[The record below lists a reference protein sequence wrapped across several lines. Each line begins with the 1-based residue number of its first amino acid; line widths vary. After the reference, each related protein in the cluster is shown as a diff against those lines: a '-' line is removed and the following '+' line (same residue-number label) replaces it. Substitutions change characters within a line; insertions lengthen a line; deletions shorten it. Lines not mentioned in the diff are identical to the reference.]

1 MQEFWQHLPEYF
13 NPIAFSI
20 GGFSIF
26 WYSLMWLTAFAVC
39 YGMLIYRMKN
49 KETAYNNELIQDIIT
64 NALFGALV
72 GGRLGY
78 VFFYDLSYYV
88 TNPLAII
95 SPYDFVLGEWVGI
108 YGMSYHGGVI
118 GVAIAIFLI
127 ARKKKIEVLKLYDFI
142 VPVVPIGYMFGR
154 IGNFLNQEL
163 VGRITTSPVG
173 MYFNEETILRHPS
186 QLYEA
191 FFEGLILFAIMWR
204 LRNKNF
210 STGTLCV
217 LYLMLYSFFRFMIEF
232 YRAPDEHLGLI
243 AGNLTMGQLL
253 SIGVIILSMG
263 FLIYRRMHREKFN
276 IIN

>member
-1 MQEFWQHLPEYF
+1 MQELWQHLPEYF
-13 NPIAFSI
+13 DPIAFSI
-20 GGFSIF
+20 GEFSVF

-39 YGMLIYRMKN
+39 YGMLIYRKRN
-49 KETAYNNELIQDIIT
+49 KEIAFDSELIQDIIT

-78 VFFYDLSYYV
+78 VFFYDVSYYV

-95 SPYDFVLGEWVGI
+95 SPYDFISGEWVGI

-127 ARKKKIEVLKLYDFI
+127 ARKKNMRVLALYDLI

-173 MYFNEETILRHPS
+173 MYFNEEAILRHPS

-191 FFEGLILFAIMWR
+191 LFEGLILFVIMWQ
-204 LRNKNF
+204 LRNKQF
-210 STGTLCV
+210 AKGTLSA
-217 LYLMLYSFFRFMIEF
+217 LYLMLYSLFRFMIEF

-243 AGNLTMGQLL
+243 VGNLTMGQLL

-263 FLIYRRMHREKFN
+263 FLIYRRMHPDQKFS
-276 IIN
+276 

>member
-1 MQEFWQHLPEYF
+1 MQEFWQHLPEYVD
-13 NPIAFSI
+13 PIAFSV
-20 GGFSIF
+20 GKLSVF

-39 YGMLIYRMKN
+39 YGMLMYRMRN
-49 KETAYNNELIQDIIT
+49 KEIAYDSDFIQDIIT

-78 VFFYDLSYYV
+78 VFFYDLPYYI

-95 SPYDFVLGEWVGI
+95 SPYDFASGEWVGI

-127 ARKKKIEVLKLYDFI
+127 ARKRKMQVLKLYDLI

-163 VGRITTSPVG
+163 VGRITTSPLG
-173 MYFNEETILRHPS
+173 MYFNDEIVLRHPS

-191 FFEGLILFAIMWR
+191 FFEGLVLFVIMWR
-204 LRNKNF
+204 LRNKKF
-210 STGTLCV
+210 MTGTLSV
-217 LYLMLYSFFRFMIEF
+217 LYLMLYSIFRFVIEF
-232 YRAPDEHLGLI
+232 YRAPDEHIGFI
-243 AGNLTMGQLL
+243 IGELTMGQ
-253 SIGVIILSMG
+253 ILSMSVIVLSTV
-263 FLIYRRMHREKFN
+263 FLIYRRMQRVQKFS
-276 IIN
+276 

>member
-13 NPIAFSI
+13 DPIAFSI
-20 GGFSIF
+20 GEFSVF

-39 YGMLIYRMKN
+39 YGMLVYRMRN
-49 KETAYNNELIQDIIT
+49 KEIAYDRELIQDVIT

-88 TNPLAII
+88 TNPLSII
-95 SPYDFVLGEWVGI
+95 SPYDFNLGEWVGI

-127 ARKKKIEVLKLYDFI
+127 AHKKNIRVLKLYDLI
-142 VPVVPIGYMFGR
+142 VPVVPFGYMFGR

-173 MYFNEETILRHPS
+173 MYFNEESVLRHPS

-191 FFEGLILFAIMWR
+191 FFEGLVLFGIMWQ
-204 LRNKNF
+204 LRNKEF
-210 STGTLCV
+210 STGTLSA
-217 LYLMLYSFFRFMIEF
+217 LYLMLYSFFRFVIEF

-243 AGNLTMGQLL
+243 VGNLTMGQLL
-253 SIGVIILSMG
+253 SIGAIILSTG
-263 FLIYRRMHREKFN
+263 FLIYRRMHRDQKFS
-276 IIN
+276 